1 VKATK
6 NTTGQED
13 QEGQDRDLLDVDQG
27 TVNRGQARQV
37 DPQFLAKKPSDP
49 FGSIGNLSPGDRIKR
64 GRTGRITEDD
74 PRWNPK
80 TMGNRRGR

>member
-1 VKATK
+1 MADK
-6 NTTGQED
+6 
-13 QEGQDRDLLDVDQG
+13 RDKLIK
-27 TVNRGQARQV
+27 
-37 DPQFLAKKPSDP
+37 QFVSKKPSGDP
-49 FGSIGNLSPGDRIKR
+49 FGGVGSLSPGDRIKR

>member
-1 VKATK
+1 MADK
-6 NTTGQED
+6 
-13 QEGQDRDLLDVDQG
+13 RDKLIK
-27 TVNRGQARQV
+27 
-37 DPQFLAKKPSDP
+37 QFVSKGPHGDP
-49 FGSIGNLSPGDRIKR
+49 FGGIGHLSPGQRVKR